1 MNGFTAHDETG
12 LPSHPT
18 EEPREQPL
26 ASLSDIERRH
36 IERVLEKVRWNQRH
50 AARILGIS
58 RWSLARR
65 LHKYGMHRPGREQ
78 HA

>member
-1 MNGFTAHDETG
+1 MNGLTARDETG
-12 LPSHPT
+12 SPSQPT

-26 ASLSDIERRH
+26 ASLSDLERRH
-36 IERVLEKVRWNQRH
+36 IERVLEEVRWNQRH

-58 RWSLARR
+58 RWSLGRR
-65 LHKYGMHRPGREQ
+65 LRKYGMHRPGADQ